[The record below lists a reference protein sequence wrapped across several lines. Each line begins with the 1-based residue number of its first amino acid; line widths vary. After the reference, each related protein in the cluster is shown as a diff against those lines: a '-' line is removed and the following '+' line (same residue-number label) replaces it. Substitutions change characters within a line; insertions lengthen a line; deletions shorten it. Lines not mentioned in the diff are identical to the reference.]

1 MKRTIILFSILLT
14 LLLCMLGITSCFP
27 THYFEPEIGD
37 TSKVEGKISHTGDT
51 CWFEVEYQHVM
62 TKFQPGMAFKPFKY
76 VVEIEGIES
85 EEPKIVTKDTE
96 LAALTGELKR
106 KYPEFYEKWYEENG
120 GYPDHSKAIIAF
132 AVPENKTESERTVE
146 VKVSIAMEYRVA
158 ENWGEWE
165 TVFSAVQEGR

>member
-1 MKRTIILFSILLT
+1 MKHLYII
-14 LLLCMLGITSCFP
+14 LLCMLGISSCFP
-27 THYFEPEIGD
+27 AHYFEPEIGD
-37 TSKVEGKISHTGDT
+37 TSKVEGKISHKGDT

-85 EEPKIVTKDTE
+85 EEPTIVTKDTE
-96 LAALTGELKR
+96 LAVLTGELKR

-132 AVPENKTESERTVE
+132 AVPENMTESERTVE
-146 VKVSIAMEYRVA
+146 VKVSIATEYRVA
-158 ENWGEWE
+158 ENWGVWE
-165 TVFSAVQEGR
+165 TVFSALQEGSAE

>member
-1 MKRTIILFSILLT
+1 MKYLYII
-14 LLLCMLGITSCFP
+14 LLCMLGITSCFP

-37 TSKVEGKISHTGDT
+37 TSKVEGKISHKGDT

-85 EEPKIVTKDTE
+85 EEPKIIT
-96 LAALTGELKR
+96 R

-132 AVPENKTESERTVE
+132 GTP
-146 VKVSIAMEYRVA
+146 
-158 ENWGEWE
+158 
-165 TVFSAVQEGR
+165 

>member
-1 MKRTIILFSILLT
+1 MKHLYIILLYI
-14 LLLCMLGITSCFP
+14 LGITSCLS

-37 TSKVEGKISHTGDT
+37 TSKVEGKISHKGDT

-76 VVEIEGIES
+76 IVEIEGIES
-85 EEPKIVTKDTE
+85 EESKIVTKDTE

-132 AVPENKTESERTVE
+132 AVPENPTEADRTVV
-146 VKVSIAMEYRVA
+146 VKVSIANDYRDT

-165 TVFSAVQEGR
+165 TVFCAVQE

>member
-1 MKRTIILFSILLT
+1 MKYLYIIL
-14 LLLCMLGITSCFP
+14 LCVLGITSCFP

-37 TSKVEGKISHTGDT
+37 TSKVEGKISHKGDT

-85 EEPKIVTKDTE
+85 EESKIITKDTE

-132 AVPENKTESERTVE
+132 AVPENMTESERTVE
-146 VKVSIAMEYRVA
+146 VKVSITTEYRVA
-158 ENWGEWE
+158 ENWGAWE
-165 TVFSAVQEGR
+165 TVFSAVQEGSAE